1 MTVSKIYF
9 RLPILIGVLLAIT
22 TVITFGMEYVVR
34 VDQME
39 LGKITTAN
47 TKNGWTSVS
56 ELEYGEK
63 YRVETRTTYGK
74 SGLFEVYEAT
84 FVTGDEVVAKILGTN
99 KQNRISIT
107 VYMYYDDPKNPS
119 VKTFTFDNSSMVIL
133 DNNFVI
139 PHFEMMLKTPSPVFT
154 ILIPQALFDPSKTE
168 KASGNAQLKR
178 AANGKYV
185 LSYEGVDITIS
196 TDKLGIVSM
205 EYSNGITVERVKK

>member
-1 MTVSKIYF
+1 VNKIHF
-9 RLPILIGVLLAIT
+9 RLSILIGLLLTIT
-22 TVITFGMEYVVR
+22 AVASFGMEYVVR

-39 LGKITTAN
+39 LGRIKTEN

-56 ELEYGEK
+56 ELEYGDK
-63 YRVETRTTYGK
+63 YTVETRTVYGN
-74 SGLFEVYEAT
+74 SGFFEIYEAT
-84 FVTGDEVVAKILGTN
+84 FKTGGEIVAKILGTN
-99 KQNRISIT
+99 KQSRISIT
-107 VYMYYDDPKNPS
+107 VYMYYDPKNPS

-178 AANGKYV
+178 TANGKYV
-185 LSYEGVDITIS
+185 LSYEGLDITIS